1 MTSIAV
7 DHEKTGPKEK
17 AKKNKKQNTSSD
29 SSPEGFPRGKKENWS
44 GSLDVLNVVVKRESE
59 IVSKEEVTN
68 ALSRCSS
75 EASLNNI
82 KHRGS
87 ISSFLPSHLR
97 PPLIVTGLSGLID
110 NDSRPP
116 SGSATDTSEDH
127 ELLELLSN
135 MKSSPKWPNVLPNA
149 EPYAFERKRCQDQSM
164 HHEGRGSGRGGGG
177 AKRMKLEG
185 KEGREGS
192 VEKPARRK
200 SIDSTTPTDKALKL
214 VRLEL
219 ARREKLR
226 KNGNCRNGENFDP
239 SSIDLD
245 ATNYADGGVVPF
257 DLLPFFKYLGDE
269 TQRYSSLDYFSL

>member
-1 MTSIAV
+1 MFMATFWLIFISTTDALALCGITISKETAATLLSDMTSIAV

-116 SGSATDTSEDH
+116 SGSATDTSEDQ
-127 ELLELLSN
+127 
-135 MKSSPKWPNVLPNA
+135 WWA
-149 EPYAFERKRCQDQSM
+149 
-164 HHEGRGSGRGGGG
+164 
-177 AKRMKLEG
+177 
-185 KEGREGS
+185 
-192 VEKPARRK
+192 
-200 SIDSTTPTDKALKL
+200 
-214 VRLEL
+214 
-219 ARREKLR
+219 
-226 KNGNCRNGENFDP
+226 
-239 SSIDLD
+239 
-245 ATNYADGGVVPF
+245 
-257 DLLPFFKYLGDE
+257 
-269 TQRYSSLDYFSL
+269 